1 MGMSLEDLQASEAFG
16 GSAGRRAEV
25 TFLPEPEPRERW
37 ATIVSVDDHVV
48 EPPDAFVDRFPAKY
62 RDAAPASSPPT
73 TAARRG
79 SGTASSS
86 RTSGSTPS
94 PGRPSSEYGFEPTRF
109 DEMRRGAW
117 DVRARLA
124 DMDVNGVWG
133 SLCFPSFLPGFV
145 GQRLTT
151 WPDDEDLALA
161 AMRAY
166 NDWHL
171 EAWCGAAPDRFI
183 PNQITWLRDPQL
195 AADEVRRNAARGF
208 RALTFSE
215 APEKLGLPSLH
226 TGYWDPLFAA
236 CEETETVVCLHVG
249 SSGSSP
255 MTAPD
260 APPETVAVLFFAYG
274 MYAAVDWLYSKVPVR
289 FPNLRIALS
298 EGGIGWVAG
307 LDRPARPLLRVP
319 ARLPADVARRRPHAE
334 RGAAPQLL
342 VLRDRRHVG
351 LPDPRRDRRR
361 PPARRV
367 RLPARRLHLARHPT
381 APARAARAASPTTR
395 SAASAGRTR
404 SSSSACPP
412 HRRPAHDPPR
422 PIGTL
427 TAVALA
433 LGAPRRAP
441 RRAARRPRRGG
452 RDLLPLHVAHG
463 KRTAIIDTDGR
474 QVTLRGVNLNS
485 LGDYYQDDPH
495 LPPVVP
501 VTGADWDRD
510 GRARLQRRAAARLV
524 VARSSRGPATSTAR
538 TSR

>member
-16 GSAGRRAEV
+16 GSAGRRASV

-48 EPPDAFVDRFPAKY
+48 EPPDTFADRFPAKF
-62 RDAAPASSPPT
+62 AEQAPRVVETDDGGEAWLWNGELLPNVGFN
-73 TAARRG
+73 AVA
-79 SGTASSS
+79 
-86 RTSGSTPS
+86 
-94 PGRPSSEYGFEPTRF
+94 GRPSSEYGFEPTRF

-145 GQRLTT
+145 GQRLST
-151 WPDDEDLALA
+151 WPADEELAFA

-171 EAWCGAAPDRFI
+171 DAWCGAAPDRFI
-183 PNQITWLRDPQL
+183 PNQITWLRDPAV
-195 AADEVRRNAARGF
+195 AAAEVRRNAARGF

-249 SSGSSP
+249 SSGTAP

-307 LDRPARPLLRVP
+307 LLDRLDHCFRYQLGYLPTWRDVDRTPAEVLKRSFWFCAIDDASGFLTRDVIGVENLLVES
-319 ARLPADVARRRPHAE
+319 DYPHADSTWPDTQP
-334 RGAAPQLL
+334 R
-342 VLRDRRHVG
+342 LRE
-351 LPDPRRDRRR
+351 
-361 PPARRV
+361 
-367 RLPARRLHLARHPT
+367 
-381 APARAARAASPTTR
+381 
-395 SAASAGRTR
+395 
-404 SSSSACPP
+404 
-412 HRRPAHDPPR
+412 
-422 PIGTL
+422 
-427 TAVALA
+427 
-433 LGAPRRAP
+433 
-441 RRAARRPRRGG
+441 
-452 RDLLPLHVAHG
+452 
-463 KRTAIIDTDGR
+463 
-474 QVTLRGVNLNS
+474 QLRGVPDTEARRICWQNAVELFRM
-485 LGDYYQDDPH
+485 PT
-495 LPPVVP
+495 PPETRP
-501 VTGADWDRD
+501 
-510 GRARLQRRAAARLV
+510 
-524 VARSSRGPATSTAR
+524 
-538 TSR
+538 

>member
-16 GSAGRRAEV
+16 GRAGRRAEV

-48 EPPDAFVDRFPAKY
+48 EPPDAFADRFPAKY
-62 RDAAPASSPPT
+62 RDLAPRVVATDDGGEAWLWNGELLPNVGFN
-73 TAARRG
+73 AVA
-79 SGTASSS
+79 
-86 RTSGSTPS
+86 
-94 PGRPSSEYGFEPTRF
+94 GRPSSEYGFEPTRF

-117 DVRARLA
+117 DVQARLA

-151 WPDDEDLALA
+151 WPDDEELAFA

-171 EAWCGAAPDRFI
+171 DAWCGAAPDRFV
-183 PNQITWLRDPQL
+183 PNQITWLRDPFV
-195 AADEVRRNAARGF
+195 AADEIRRNAARGF
-208 RALTFSE
+208 RAVTFSE

-307 LDRPARPLLRVP
+307 LIDRLDHCFAYQLGYLPTWRDVDRTPSEVLRRNFWFCAIDDTSGFLTRDVIGVDHLLVES
-319 ARLPADVARRRPHAE
+319 DYPHADSTWPDTQP
-334 RGAAPQLL
+334 R
-342 VLRDRRHVG
+342 LRE
-351 LPDPRRDRRR
+351 
-361 PPARRV
+361 
-367 RLPARRLHLARHPT
+367 
-381 APARAARAASPTTR
+381 
-395 SAASAGRTR
+395 
-404 SSSSACPP
+404 
-412 HRRPAHDPPR
+412 
-422 PIGTL
+422 
-427 TAVALA
+427 
-433 LGAPRRAP
+433 
-441 RRAARRPRRGG
+441 
-452 RDLLPLHVAHG
+452 
-463 KRTAIIDTDGR
+463 
-474 QVTLRGVNLNS
+474 QLRGVP
-485 LGDYYQDDPH
+485 DDEVRRICWQNAVELFRMPT
-495 LPPVVP
+495 PPE
-501 VTGADWDRD
+501 
-510 GRARLQRRAAARLV
+510 AR
-524 VARSSRGPATSTAR
+524 P
-538 TSR
+538 

>member
-1 MGMSLEDLQASEAFG
+1 MGMSLEDLQESEAFG
-16 GSAGRRAEV
+16 GGSGRRAAV
-25 TFLPEPEPRERW
+25 TFLPEPEPREQW
-37 ATIVSVDDHVV
+37 VTVVSVDDHVV
-48 EPPDAFVDRFPAKY
+48 EPPDAFVDRFPARY
-62 RDAAPASSPPT
+62 RDAAPRVVPT
-73 TAARRG
+73 DDGGEAWSWNGELLPNVGFNAV
-79 SGTASSS
+79 A
-86 RTSGSTPS
+86 
-94 PGRPSSEYGFEPTRF
+94 GRPSSEYGFEPTRF

-117 DVRARLA
+117 DVHARLA

-151 WPDDEDLALA
+151 WPTDEDLAFA

-183 PNQITWLRDPQL
+183 PNQITWLRDPVR

-307 LDRPARPLLRVP
+307 LLDRLDHCFKYQLGYLPTWRDVDLTPSEVLRRNFWFCAIDDTSGFLTRAVIGVDHLLVESDYPHADSTWPDTQPRLREQLAGVPDDEVRRICWQNAVDLFRMPTPPEARP
-319 ARLPADVARRRPHAE
+319 
-334 RGAAPQLL
+334 
-342 VLRDRRHVG
+342 
-351 LPDPRRDRRR
+351 
-361 PPARRV
+361 
-367 RLPARRLHLARHPT
+367 
-381 APARAARAASPTTR
+381 
-395 SAASAGRTR
+395 
-404 SSSSACPP
+404 
-412 HRRPAHDPPR
+412 
-422 PIGTL
+422 
-427 TAVALA
+427 
-433 LGAPRRAP
+433 
-441 RRAARRPRRGG
+441 
-452 RDLLPLHVAHG
+452 
-463 KRTAIIDTDGR
+463 
-474 QVTLRGVNLNS
+474 
-485 LGDYYQDDPH
+485 
-495 LPPVVP
+495 
-501 VTGADWDRD
+501 
-510 GRARLQRRAAARLV
+510 
-524 VARSSRGPATSTAR
+524 
-538 TSR
+538 